1 MAQQLKWTY
10 SNAIPQA
17 FRWSSHSTTTTWEIL
32 FDLLFGEQVY
42 IQMIVVTGY
51 CTLTFILFHCR
62 GFRAYLSSAPHYDFE
77 TYRKMVHNITEQFSN
92 LSESIIEVETK
103 LKENGRSNLADAI
116 RKIQLKEKN
125 KLELVSGIIFV
136 L

>member
-1 MAQQLKWTY
+1 
-10 SNAIPQA
+10 
-17 FRWSSHSTTTTWEIL
+17 
-32 FDLLFGEQVY
+32 
-42 IQMIVVTGY
+42 
-51 CTLTFILFHCR
+51 
-62 GFRAYLSSAPHYDFE
+62 
-77 TYRKMVHNITEQFSN
+77 MVHNITEQFSN